1 VPRGARALARA
12 DAREGEGELEGL
24 TLIQRAAG
32 TRPPRNPKI
41 ALVLAGGAVSGG
53 AFKVGGLRALD
64 ECLIGRRVNDF
75 DLYVGLSAGAFLAT
89 SLAAGITPVQMI
101 EALEG
106 TSKQL
111 TQLRP
116 IDFYRPALGEL
127 RRPLRFGS
135 QLAGYL
141 PGLLLDFLSVLPELP
156 ARIGPSV
163 SRLVERP
170 SYTQLETLLLEL
182 VREISP
188 KREFP
193 ALGALIPS
201 GFFDNSALERWLAD
215 NMAATGTPNRFA
227 DLYRQTGHRL
237 FITATDLDSAAR
249 VVFGPAE
256 DHGVS
261 ISQAVQASSALP
273 GFFRPVRLNG
283 IDYVDGGVHRTANID
298 LAIDH
303 GADLVI
309 CYNPFRPFLNV
320 PGPGNGRRHL
330 SERGFQ
336 TVMSQVF
343 RTMLHTRL
351 AMGLRVY
358 LHDESFRG
366 DIVVIEARESDE
378 QFFDL
383 NPLNFWKRSEAIQHG
398 FDSVQRTL
406 LDHAEVLGPLF
417 ESYGLELRLPG
428 CGDTRAPT
436 GAGEGLRGGAEAG
449 PGKESPGLRLL
460 GVREVGRGA

>member
-1 VPRGARALARA
+1 
-12 DAREGEGELEGL
+12 LEGL

-32 TRPPRNPKI
+32 SRPPRNPKI

-64 ECLIGRRVNDF
+64 ECLVDRGVNDL

-89 SLAAGITPVQMI
+89 SLAAGITPAQMI

-106 TSKQL
+106 TSRQL

-116 IDFYRPALGEL
+116 IDFYRPAFGEFTK
-127 RRPLRFGS
+127 RPLRFGA

-156 ARIGPSV
+156 
-163 SRLVERP
+163 SRVAPGLRSLLERP
-170 SYTQLETLLLEL
+170 SYTNLESFLLDLF
-182 VREISP
+182 REVSP

-193 ALGALIPS
+193 SLGALAPA
-201 GFFDNSALERWLAD
+201 GLFDNSVLERWLAD

-227 DLYRQTGHRL
+227 DLYRQTGKRL

-249 VVFGPAE
+249 VVFGPE
-256 DHGVS
+256 QDHGVS

-283 IDYVDGGVHRTANID
+283 VDYVDGGVHRTANID

-320 PGPGNGRRHL
+320 PGEVNGTKRRHL

-398 FDSVQRTL
+398 FESVRRTL
-406 LDHAEVLGPLF
+406 ADHAEVLGPLF
-417 ESYGLELRLPG
+417 ESYGLELRPTPARSRDAQVPG
-428 CGDTRAPT
+428 SSPV
-436 GAGEGLRGGAEAG
+436 E
-449 PGKESPGLRLL
+449 ESPRLRLWRL
-460 GVREVGRGA
+460 RESVQGG